1 MPRVKFVNLY
11 LLSQTE
17 RRALKVPLDWPRLI
31 IQGGNGF
38 GKSAIIKS
46 LYETL
51 GATPQK
57 IDQRW
62 KSANVS
68 SLLEFDYDG
77 RRYMAVKALGLRALF
92 DARGRLLFSG
102 QRLVKDWGP
111 ELAKFFGFNLEMT
124 DNDGEVVTPPP
135 AYMFAPF
142 YIDQDTGW
150 ARAWASFDDF
160 YLRDSP
166 KTLAEYHS
174 GIKPDAYYSAKAALA
189 KERLALNGLEV
200 VIRTLRETISQVQQI
215 DDAASPTY
223 DLQEFASDVDDLVA
237 ESETLFAQQVQYRRS
252 ISDLHEEAHLLRSE
266 RDILQQA
273 LAEIR
278 GEFEMAAGLPSEVE
292 CPTCGQGYQN
302 DLADRFAL
310 IADEG
315 VLSDAFARA
324 NAKLTQIVDREARE
338 RGQLSTVEHTLE
350 KIRRILDVQRAS
362 LSFNDVIVAAGKT
375 EAAKMLRSSMQGKV
389 IEADEVRSEID
400 LQRGAMDGF
409 TDRARTANILKAFRT
424 VLAAYAEDLDVQLA
438 QLDHQPI
445 TTIHAARGSEGPR
458 ALLAYYYAFLRTK
471 IDFGGGVD
479 FPLVIDAPN
488 QQGQDGVHLPQML
501 EFIFAFAPPNS
512 QVIVAIEEVGANRPR
527 GVEVRTFGEKKR
539 QVLRDDDYDDVLRI
553 FAPYTQA
560 ILDSTRG

>member
-51 GATPQK
+51 GSTPQK
-57 IDQRW
+57 IDRRW
-62 KSANVS
+62 TSASVS
-68 SLLEFDYDG
+68 SMLEFDYDG
-77 RRYMAVKALGLRALF
+77 RRYVAVKALGLHALF
-92 DARGRLLFSG
+92 DGRGSLLFSG
-102 QRLVKDWGP
+102 QRIVKDWGP
-111 ELAKFFGFNLEMT
+111 AFASFFGFKLEMT
-124 DNDGEVVTPPP
+124 DLDGDIVTPPP

-142 YIDQDTGW
+142 YVDQDTGW
-150 ARAWASFDDF
+150 SKAWSSFKDF
-160 YLRDSP
+160 YLRESP
-166 KTLAEYHS
+166 TTLAEYHS
-174 GIKPDAYYSAKAALA
+174 GIRPDDYYSAKAALS
-189 KERLALNGLEV
+189 KERLALTGLEV
-200 VIRTLRETISQVQQI
+200 VIRTLRDTIAQVQQI
-215 DDAASPTY
+215 DDVASPTY

-237 ESETLFAQQVQYRRS
+237 ESERLFVQQAQYRRS
-252 ISDLHEEAHLLRSE
+252 IADLHEEAHLLRSE

-278 GEFEMAAGLPSEVE
+278 GEFELAAGLPAEVE
-292 CPTCGQGYQN
+292 CPTCGQGYEN
-302 DLADRFAL
+302 GLADRFAL

-315 VLSDAFARA
+315 VLSDAFART
-324 NAKLTQIVDREARE
+324 NGKLAQIVDRETRE
-338 RGQLSTVEHTLE
+338 RAQLSAVEQSLE
-350 KIRRILDVQRAS
+350 KVRRILDVQRAS
-362 LSFNDVIVAAGKT
+362 LSFSDVIVAAGKT
-375 EAAKMLRSSMQGKV
+375 EAAKMLRASMNDKV
-389 IEADEVRSEID
+389 IEAEAVRSEID
-400 LQRGAMDGF
+400 LQRTTMEGF
-409 TDRARTANILKAFRT
+409 ADKGRTARILKRFRT
-424 VLAAYAEDLDVQLA
+424 VLAGYAEDLDVQLA
-438 QLDHQPI
+438 DPDQQSI
-445 TTIHAARGSEGPR
+445 TTIQAARGSEGPR

-471 IDFGGGVD
+471 LEFGSGVD

-512 QVIVAIEEVGANRPR
+512 QVIVAIEEVGANRPP

-553 FAPYTQA
+553 FEPYTRA
-560 ILDSTRG
+560 ILDSTRN